1 MKHYP
6 TSLSLPFRKHHFI
19 PYSVLIITLICQ
31 TVYHLPGATA
41 SAQVRPGAQLRAAVA
56 SNSEADLQRVENA
69 HPGTEE
75 AGLARLL
82 RGYLRYKAKDY
93 QAAANILSSPSIA
106 SATMLGDYALY
117 YRGQSLSEASR
128 REEAEREF
136 RKLATTYPSSLLA
149 RSAALQAAGSAM
161 IAGNY
166 QVVIDDLVPLVMKND
181 GTALR
186 LRADALEKLG
196 RTNEAVITLRKL
208 YFDAPQSAEAEKA
221 GERLA
226 ALGSSTSAA
235 DASQPRRRA
244 DKLYQAGLYAVAG
257 QAYDQIGRQFPSAGS
272 HEISLLAGTCFY
284 KANSFRQA
292 ADALARPRSS
302 AWKSQDEALYYFAMA
317 NLSLNDEPPALQ
329 ALADLR
335 RVAPNSSRLP
345 DLIYGIGRY
354 HEKRDRESQAA
365 NYYTQVVRQFPT
377 SENADEAHY
386 FLAWRAHEAKD
397 YQSAGKLLTEHVANY
412 GDVTENRG
420 KAGFWAALDS
430 ERAGDKPRAL
440 ALYRAM
446 LMRYGAGWYG
456 LNSERRINKL
466 SSEGVQMK
474 SPQSDPLL
482 RRAIQGLQTIKLPQE
497 TLVETGVERVTKAEQ
512 LMRIALHQSAMNEL
526 EAARE
531 KAPDSPRV
539 NLRIAQIYRAN
550 GENVAAINTLKR
562 AYPDYGQTLPEEMS
576 REAWDIFYPL
586 KYWSNIREESRRH
599 GLDPYLIAGLI
610 RQETV
615 FEPQARSRSNAYG
628 LMQLLP
634 STGRA
639 VARKNSIGG
648 GRITTNDLYN
658 PSLNIQLGCA
668 YVKEMIVRFGRF
680 EYVAAAYNGGPT
692 RVSRWLNQL
701 PAGDIE
707 DWVESIPI
715 SETRLYVQGVY
726 RNARQYQRLYDEQ
739 GRFRSNIPE
748 R

>member
-1 MKHYP
+1 MKYF
-6 TSLSLPFRKHHFI
+6 TNCLSLPFRKTNFI
-19 PYSVLIITLICQ
+19 LYPVLITVLICQ
-31 TVYHLPGATA
+31 TVYQPSTAKA

-56 SNSEADLQRVENA
+56 SNSEADLQRLENS

-93 QAAANILSSPSIA
+93 QAATSILSSASI
-106 SATMLGDYALY
+106 STATKLGDYALF
-117 YRGQSLSEASR
+117 YRGQALSEAGR
-128 REEAEREF
+128 KDEAEREF
-136 RKLATTYPSSLLA
+136 RKLANTYPSSLLA
-149 RSAALQAAGSAM
+149 RTAALQAAGSAM
-161 IAGNY
+161 MGGNY
-166 QVVIDDLVPLVMKND
+166 QVAIDDLASLVNKND
-181 GTALR
+181 GTALK

-226 ALGSSTSAA
+226 ALGSSTAAA
-235 DASQPRRRA
+235 DAAQLRRRA
-244 DKLYQAGLYAVAG
+244 DKLNQAGLYAIAA
-257 QAYDQIGRQFPSAGS
+257 QAYDQIGRQFPGSAS
-272 HEISLLAGTCFY
+272 SEISLLAGTCFY

-292 ADALARPRSS
+292 ADVLGPARSS
-302 AWKSQDEALYYFAMA
+302 AATRADALYYFAMA
-317 NLSLNDEPPALQ
+317 NLSMNSEPAALQ

-335 RVAPNSSRLP
+335 RAAPDNPRVSE
-345 DLIYGIGRY
+345 LIYGVGRY
-354 HEKRDRESQAA
+354 HEKRGREADAVS
-365 NYYTQVVRQFPT
+365 YYTQVVRQFPK

-386 FLAWRAHEAKD
+386 FLAWRAHEARD
-397 YQSAGKLLTEHVANY
+397 YKTAANLLTEHVADY
-412 GDVTENRG
+412 GEVTDNRG

-430 ERAGDKPRAL
+430 ERSGDKAQAL

-446 LMRYGAGWYG
+446 LRRYGAGWYG
-456 LNSERRINKL
+456 LNAERRINKL
-466 SSEGVQMK
+466 SNEGVQMK
-474 SPQSDPLL
+474 STQSDPLL
-482 RRAIQGLQTIKLPQE
+482 RRAIAGLQTVKLPQE
-497 TLVETGVERVTKAEQ
+497 TLVEAEIERVTKAEQ

-526 EAARE
+526 EVARD

-550 GENVAAINTLKR
+550 GENVAAINTLRR

-586 KYWSNIREESRRH
+586 KFWANIKEESRRH

-648 GRITTNDLYN
+648 GRITTSDLYN
-658 PSLNIQLGCA
+658 PSLNIKLGCA
-668 YVKEMIVRFGRF
+668 YVKEMIDRFGRF

-692 RVSRWLNQL
+692 RVSRWLKQL
-701 PAGDIE
+701 PANEIE
-707 DWVESIPI
+707 DWIESIPI

-726 RNARQYQRLYDEQ
+726 RNARQYRRLYDEQ
-739 GRFRSNIPE
+739 GNFKSNIPE